1 MADRTDGDL
10 LAFFDSA
17 RPNARYWATIVL
29 LCIASGVEFF
39 DFYIVGFLVAV
50 IGPLWHLTYGQSA
63 IMLLSAGLGAIAGS
77 LIGGAL
83 ADVFG
88 RKSLIVFG
96 GIVCA
101 ASAGAISLVPDGAWL
116 LFALLRFG
124 VGAGLGGSA
133 APILA
138 LTAEYTPT
146 RYRTVIPG
154 LTIVLA
160 TVGTLLASLTATTLL
175 TRLGWRGVAATGV
188 VPAVAAI
195 LIILV
200 VPESVRWL
208 VTRGRI
214 TQARST
220 VARLLGC
227 PIRGSAVADRPIT
240 LAKNRARQR
249 ALFSAQPL
257 LAHCDHVVCNQHRKL
272 WGLFV
277 GTDGRRDAA

>member
-101 ASAGAISLVPDGAWL
+101 ASAGAISLVPDGACC
-116 LFALLRFG
+116 AS
-124 VGAGLGGSA
+124 GSA
-133 APILA
+133 
-138 LTAEYTPT
+138 
-146 RYRTVIPG
+146 
-154 LTIVLA
+154 
-160 TVGTLLASLTATTLL
+160 
-175 TRLGWRGVAATGV
+175 
-188 VPAVAAI
+188 
-195 LIILV
+195 
-200 VPESVRWL
+200 
-208 VTRGRI
+208 
-214 TQARST
+214 
-220 VARLLGC
+220 
-227 PIRGSAVADRPIT
+227 
-240 LAKNRARQR
+240 R
-249 ALFSAQPL
+249 AL
-257 LAHCDHVVCNQHRKL
+257 
-272 WGLFV
+272 
-277 GTDGRRDAA
+277 AAPPRLSWRSPWSIRPPAIAR